1 MDWIAGSG
9 TRRSL
14 CEVATCVLF
23 SWLVA
28 IEEVKRQ
35 KKLRLRSM
43 NSLMPSSL
51 LPLWVLV
58 LVE

>member
-1 MDWIAGSG
+1 M
-9 TRRSL
+9 L
-14 CEVATCVLF
+14 EVATCVLF

-28 IEEVKRQ
+28 IEEGRRQ